1 MNKDVFLSRLESSLG
16 EDIDA
21 EEKKDILFEYRQYFS
36 QGLMNGASEEEI
48 ARSLDDPLKIAK
60 RVKATVMIR
69 RAETNTLNGK
79 LFRVILATC
88 NLSLFNRMYILWSFL
103 GLVGVLF
110 GLFITGISV
119 SFAGLVLLMGAFL
132 EPVYPWF
139 LDIPVEPF
147 VSISQSLGITVLGV
161 CWTMVITKLIKW
173 AYKKVINYLKTNIRT
188 VKYQNN

>member
-1 MNKDVFLSRLESSLG
+1 MNKDVFLSRLDSYLG
-16 EDIDA
+16 EEIDA
-21 EEKKDILFEYRQYFS
+21 EEKKDILLEYRQYFS
-36 QGLMNGASEEEI
+36 QGLINGASEEEI
-48 ARSLDDPLKIAK
+48 ARTLDEPAKIAK

-69 RAETNTLNGK
+69 RAETNTSNGK
-79 LFRVILATC
+79 LFRAILTTC
-88 NLSLFNRMYILWSFL
+88 NLSLFNRIYILWPFL
-103 GLVGVLF
+103 GLVGVLC
-110 GLFITGISV
+110 GLFVTGISV
-119 SFAGLVLLMGAFL
+119 SFAGLVLFMGAFL

-139 LDIPVEPF
+139 LDIPVEPI